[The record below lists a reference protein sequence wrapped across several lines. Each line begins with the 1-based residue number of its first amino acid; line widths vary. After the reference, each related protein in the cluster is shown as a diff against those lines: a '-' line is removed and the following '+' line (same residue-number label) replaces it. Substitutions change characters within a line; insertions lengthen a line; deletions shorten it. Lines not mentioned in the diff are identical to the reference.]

1 MFLHYRKKYNL
12 YSIVVLFRRF
22 ILSLLISVIRV
33 NSVLSFGL
41 VSAVLVYIY
50 IYKSYYIII
59 YYINHD
65 QIQVVSITINHIV
78 QPFRTVRDNHLET
91 LTLLAALFAYTL
103 AFTLSIDELDYG
115 AIPIVVFYFSVN
127 VGIVIWCALEFI
139 YGQVPRARALID
151 SWKK

>member
-1 MFLHYRKKYNL
+1 MLL
-12 YSIVVLFRRF
+12 ESIASYLSVLF
-22 ILSLLISVIRV
+22 LQYW
-33 NSVLSFGL
+33 
-41 VSAVLVYIY
+41 YIQIKLY
-50 IYKSYYIII
+50 N